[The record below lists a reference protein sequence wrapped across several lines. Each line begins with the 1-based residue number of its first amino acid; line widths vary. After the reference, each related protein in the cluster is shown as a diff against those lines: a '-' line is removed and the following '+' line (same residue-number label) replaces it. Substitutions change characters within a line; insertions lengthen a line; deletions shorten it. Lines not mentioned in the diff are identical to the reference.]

1 MPNKKAKPVLRNK
14 LTSVLSNHN
23 LETGGEQQLRLPLKS
38 LFPILCGWQ
47 KWLQKYYNQKKRKVS
62 IFWACVMLHTQGWI
76 LNICVLMYSLQKVY
90 SVEIVC
96 FTEKDT
102 ELTQQ
107 DWFVVSFS

>member
-1 MPNKKAKPVLRNK
+1 
-14 LTSVLSNHN
+14 
-23 LETGGEQQLRLPLKS
+23 
-38 LFPILCGWQ
+38 
-47 KWLQKYYNQKKRKVS
+47 
-62 IFWACVMLHTQGWI
+62 MLHTQGWI